1 MWSVRILLGIVL
13 AVFLAQTVRV
23 LTGVGFL
30 GFFTSVGLNAA
41 TELMFL
47 DLVITLG
54 LITVWMVRDARAT
67 GRRFWPFAVVTLL
80 LGSAGP
86 LAYLLYRT
94 VPTQCP
100 VPHHPSMGVRAPQA

>member
-1 MWSVRILLGIVL
+1 MPTRILLGVLL
-13 AVFLAQTVRV
+13 AVFLAQTGKV
-23 LTGVGFL
+23 LISIGFL
-30 GFFTSVGLNAA
+30 GFFASVRLNAA

-54 LITVWMVRDARAT
+54 LIMVWMWRDARASD
-67 GRRFWPFAVVTLL
+67 RLFWPFALVTLL
-80 LGSAGP
+80 VGSAGP

-100 VPHHPSMGVRAPQA
+100 LPDRSASAAGARTR